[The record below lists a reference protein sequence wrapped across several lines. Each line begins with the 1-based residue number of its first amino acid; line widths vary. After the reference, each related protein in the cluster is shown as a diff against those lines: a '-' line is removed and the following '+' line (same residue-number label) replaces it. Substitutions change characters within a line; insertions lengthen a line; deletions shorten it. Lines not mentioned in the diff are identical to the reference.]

1 VEPNLIFVGTEQGLW
16 ISFDNGSTFEQWKNG
31 YPSVSTYDLAIQE
44 READLV
50 VATFGRALW
59 IFDDIHALRKAAA
72 NSGKEFAK
80 NVTVFP
86 APDAYEAQYRA
97 APGYEWSVYGLWD
110 APNRP
115 RGAAISF
122 FINKLPKRNMNR
134 MEENANAGNPSTE
147 AEGQGRRGSGGRGQF
162 GGGFRRGG
170 SGDTAFVRIYNDK
183 NELIRTLHWSVD
195 SGFNRDYWG
204 MEEKGYRQPGSPK
217 PRPGAPEPG
226 GFQVLPG
233 TYKVV
238 ISVGRDKDSTF
249 INVKDDPRIGNHN
262 DIKLAQQK
270 MYNRLRQSTDKL
282 TEGMDRMTDAEEVC
296 NKINAE
302 IKDVTGKDI
311 DSLRK
316 SSGIMLDS
324 IKVIREFISGK
335 ASQRQGLG
343 REPGENVM
351 SVIQIANQNIGGKM
365 AAPGPQEEKLVQ
377 NAELMIN
384 LAVER
389 INAFFENKWKAYR
402 QQAEGTRIN
411 LFKDYSPIQ

>member
-1 VEPNLIFVGTEQGLW
+1 
-16 ISFDNGSTFEQWKNG
+16 
-31 YPSVSTYDLAIQE
+31 
-44 READLV
+44 
-50 VATFGRALW
+50 
-59 IFDDIHALRKAAA
+59 
-72 NSGKEFAK
+72 
-80 NVTVFP
+80 
-86 APDAYEAQYRA
+86 
-97 APGYEWSVYGLWD
+97 
-110 APNRP
+110 
-115 RGAAISF
+115 
-122 FINKLPKRNMNR
+122 
-134 MEENANAGNPSTE
+134 
-147 AEGQGRRGSGGRGQF
+147 
-162 GGGFRRGG
+162 
-170 SGDTAFVRIYNDK
+170 
-183 NELIRTLHWSVD
+183 
-195 SGFNRDYWG
+195 
-204 MEEKGYRQPGSPK
+204 
-217 PRPGAPEPG
+217 
-226 GFQVLPG
+226 
-233 TYKVV
+233 VV